1 MKKRELKTSRKPVK
15 WYLLPS
21 LLAWVCSLGLTF
33 IQERAD
39 SCKFSSD
46 LYMCVMVCE
55 KLSHPKMNISTSS
68 SSNNS
73 KNNNKLRANLISGK
87 GGNSLRL
94 WREGARSWKQLL
106 AQGDYI
112 SCGFSDCGAPNS
124 QSGIGKHAGTISLS
138 QSFLSVPICKLMIP
152 KHELH
157 TCQLPHL
164 QAWLSSFTSSTDF
177 STLDAS
183 KTSLWGTGTIP
194 YYIWLDRGPASSA
207 VSVSA
212 RDTISPFWS
221 RVDTDC
227 SSLM

>member
-1 MKKRELKTSRKPVK
+1 MRNSPTPKWIYQQAAAATTVK
-15 WYLLPS
+15 ITISWEQ
-21 LLAWVCSLGLTF
+21 
-33 IQERAD
+33 I
-39 SCKFSSD
+39 
-46 LYMCVMVCE
+46 
-55 KLSHPKMNISTSS
+55 LS
-68 SSNNS
+68 
-73 KNNNKLRANLISGK
+73 SGK

-177 STLDAS
+177 S
-183 KTSLWGTGTIP
+183 
-194 YYIWLDRGPASSA
+194 IWMLQNFIMRRWHNSILYLNWQ
-207 VSVSA
+207 
-212 RDTISPFWS
+212 RTCLLCCLCFSPGHYFS
-221 RVDTDC
+221 ILEAGLILTAPP
-227 SSLM
+227 

>member
-1 MKKRELKTSRKPVK
+1 MRNSPTPKWIYQQAAAAATTVK
-15 WYLLPS
+15 ITISWEQ
-21 LLAWVCSLGLTF
+21 
-33 IQERAD
+33 I
-39 SCKFSSD
+39 
-46 LYMCVMVCE
+46 
-55 KLSHPKMNISTSS
+55 LS
-68 SSNNS
+68 
-73 KNNNKLRANLISGK
+73 SGK

-177 STLDAS
+177 SIWMLQKLHYEALAQFHIISELTEDLSPLLVSLFQPGTLFLHSEAG
-183 KTSLWGTGTIP
+183 LIP
-194 YYIWLDRGPASSA
+194 TAP
-207 VSVSA
+207 
-212 RDTISPFWS
+212 P
-221 RVDTDC
+221 
-227 SSLM
+227 

>member
-1 MKKRELKTSRKPVK
+1 MRNSPTPKWIYQQAAAATTVK
-15 WYLLPS
+15 ITISWEQ
-21 LLAWVCSLGLTF
+21 
-33 IQERAD
+33 I
-39 SCKFSSD
+39 
-46 LYMCVMVCE
+46 
-55 KLSHPKMNISTSS
+55 LS
-68 SSNNS
+68 
-73 KNNNKLRANLISGK
+73 SGK

-177 STLDAS
+177 SIWMLQKLHYEALAQFHIISELTEDLPPLLSLFQPGTLFLHSEAGLILTAHVKPS
-183 KTSLWGTGTIP
+183 
-194 YYIWLDRGPASSA
+194 
-207 VSVSA
+207 
-212 RDTISPFWS
+212 
-221 RVDTDC
+221 
-227 SSLM
+227 

>member
-1 MKKRELKTSRKPVK
+1 MRNSPTPKWIYQQAAAAATTVK
-15 WYLLPS
+15 ITISWEQ
-21 LLAWVCSLGLTF
+21 
-33 IQERAD
+33 I
-39 SCKFSSD
+39 
-46 LYMCVMVCE
+46 
-55 KLSHPKMNISTSS
+55 LS
-68 SSNNS
+68 
-73 KNNNKLRANLISGK
+73 SGK

-177 STLDAS
+177 SIWMLQKLHYEALAQFHIISELTEDLPPLLSLFQPGTLFLHS
-183 KTSLWGTGTIP
+183 
-194 YYIWLDRGPASSA
+194 
-207 VSVSA
+207 
-212 RDTISPFWS
+212 WS